1 MEKILKGNLE
11 EESLKA
17 IDKNLQFLKE
27 VELDKNIL
35 QYLKID
41 DNEFFKNSVQLLEK
55 RFNDIMD

>member
-11 EESLKA
+11 EESFEA

-27 VELDKNIL
+27 VESDKIIL
-35 QYLKID
+35 KYLKID

>member
-11 EESLKA
+11 EESFEA

-27 VELDKNIL
+27 VESDKIIL
-35 QYLKID
+35 KYLKID

-55 RFNDIMD
+55 RFNYIMD

>member
-41 DNEFFKNSVQLLEK
+41 DN
-55 RFNDIMD
+55 